1 MANKRIK
8 KKLQNRENVSRE
20 TIYRGSRKQAKARY
34 NRREARRKLNAE
46 RRRKKEERQI
56 QKAKE
61 AEQRRTERKAR
72 AEQEKQFER
81 EQIAE
86 QRAEL
91 PAATP
96 PEVVQPPQ
104 EITRESQPEPKE
116 RTDRGQEEQAARAR
130 REQAQEVAKFES
142 VARHVVNEFIAS
154 FKYYPKGIYELLAFR
169 INAMRKQ
176 YGYTA
181 VYQMIMEFP
190 QTLDEYL
197 TAGVY
202 ENSEDATNAYLSDML
217 NYLPGLTYEDRESL
231 ESYFEMAENGD
242 NYAI

>member
-8 KKLQNRENVSRE
+8 KKLQNRENVPRE
-20 TIYRGSRKQAKARY
+20 TIYRGSRKQAIARY

-61 AEQRRTERKAR
+61 AENRRTERKTR
-72 AEQEKQFER
+72 VEQEKQFER
-81 EQIAE
+81 EQLAE
-86 QRAEL
+86 QRVEL
-91 PAATP
+91 PAAAP
-96 PEVVQPPQ
+96 PEP
-104 EITRESQPEPKE
+104 ITQESQKKSQE
-116 RTDRGQEEQAARAR
+116 REAQKPEEQKTALDR
-130 REQAQEVAKFES
+130 RQQSQEVAKFES

-154 FKYYPKGIYELLAFR
+154 FKYYPKGIYELVTYR

-176 YGYTA
+176 YGNTA

-190 QTLDEYL
+190 QTLDDYMN
-197 TAGVY
+197 AGVY

-217 NYLPGLTYEDRESL
+217 NYLPGLTYEERESL
-231 ESYFEMAENGD
+231 ESYFEMTENGES
-242 NYAI
+242 YAI